1 MEAEKEIEEKIIEVE
16 VQAVMKKVKKGTL
29 SVERE
34 EAEKMTEKEVKENA
48 QEVEVKAERAVR
60 VAEKKGVGAEKMNKK
75 MVKEEIVKVDLEVE
89 PLTCRG
95 LTSTMEG
102 CTSRSW
108 SW

>member
-1 MEAEKEIEEKIIEVE
+1 
-16 VQAVMKKVKKGTL
+16 MKKVKKGTL
-29 SVERE
+29 SVEREE

-75 MVKEEIVKVDLEVE
+75 NVKEEIVKVDLEVA

-95 LTSTMEG
+95 LTSMMEG